1 MLVTRRH
8 LVVGAAA
15 VASFSA
21 AKAQKLVAT
30 SAQDLGPF
38 YPIIRPADHDADLTR
53 LKGRDGI
60 AKGKPINVIGR
71 VVDLHG
77 NAIGN
82 ARVELWQCNSDGRY
96 DHPGD
101 RANPASLDPNFQ
113 GFARLAT
120 DRDGQFKFR
129 SVKPKDYDT
138 PIGRRTPHIHFD
150 ISGRSERL
158 VTQMYFPNE
167 PLNDIDFLLKNAAP
181 RESVI
186 AEAIDPLSGDPDA
199 LAFRWTVVLAVG

>member
-15 VASFSA
+15 VASVSA
-21 AKAQKLVAT
+21 AKSQNLVAT

-38 YPIIRPADHDADLTR
+38 YPILRPADHDADLTR
-53 LKGRDGI
+53 LKGKSATAMGQ
-60 AKGKPINVIGR
+60 PIQVIGR

-77 NAIGN
+77 NPIRN
-82 ARVELWQCNSDGRY
+82 AQVELWQCNAAGRY

-101 RANPASLDPNFQ
+101 RANPAALDPNFQ
-113 GFARLAT
+113 GFARLAS

-138 PIGRRTPHIHFD
+138 PIGRRTPHIHFAID
-150 ISGRSERL
+150 GHAERL
-158 VTQMYFPNE
+158 VTQMYFPGE
-167 PLNDIDFLLKNAAP
+167 PLNDSDFLLKNAAP

-186 AEAIDPLSGDPDA
+186 AEAIDRLSADPQA
-199 LAFRWTVVLAVG
+199 LAFRWTVVLGVG